1 MANGK
6 VTFSTPVAESQF
18 YRQALG
24 SDVNA
29 LIDYY
34 SQPKSAPMTPVSPP
48 QPSTGFVARPQA
60 PEGMLYDAEI
70 GDFVTPE
77 KAAARNAIRAQRA
90 NLAMDRAVYGT
101 SPGYTSVMMREAKG
115 PFAYMGDMNPAV
127 RPSDT
132 YGQSMTPQTVG
143 ERALEGAQAGAER
156 AAYGAM
162 GAITGGLIGEGAAR
176 NIKEFVSM
184 ARSPAIKEDVRPFRS
199 VAGKFEYFP
208 GDLVSYEDYIRQNLP
223 EDLYSYDDGSGN
235 IIYKYVEPD
244 SIIEQDNL
252 TRGFPRVRGRYGVV
266 GAEGGPFP
274 DEVDIRNQLS
284 NNRFANALY
293 GLSQEA
299 RYRRLNAEQD
309 EKYYTELANSPLD
322 YYTDA
327 DRARSRQIAR
337 EGFIDAVKAGAEE
350 EALKELAA
358 GFTGFDPSDAVTID
372 TLGSG
377 VKPGFVPSYDRESG
391 APPTQSLPYTR
402 REAMGE
408 RFTVTPEGEIVY
420 QPRVA
425 PRLYPKEDFR
435 RIPRSQRA
443 QFIPEQPPGVFTTDN
458 PDLMPEF
465 IKDRTD
471 IVSYDSAGRM
481 GNLRSFRML
490 DEVPAAGQRYM
501 QYQVLPVDAPQSAY
515 APIPGTDY
523 QSEARQNPMYEYFG
537 KFPNP
542 PEGVTAADFEFERP
556 NLDRSGMIRGVG
568 AGLAGE
574 ALYST
579 LAESTSV
586 PAAYVKQEIAKL
598 QGGNYI
604 PDLSEV
610 PEAEKPAMY
619 SEMINMLNF
628 GLPQGYFGSDRHRRE
643 EALSKQFGEPLTNE
657 VKVARDMMKLTANM
671 QNQNVVKAADP
682 SLVDQFKD
690 FGYTLLEAEAAAAL
704 AALL

>member
-184 ARSPAIKEDVRPFRS
+184 ARSPAIKEDVRPFMRADGDYDYS
-199 VAGKFEYFP
+199 RVSRADQIADLSEDLAEQRRYHYDVLEEAKSDPRVTYAYQVKERNAAELDSLYDDL
-208 GDLVSYEDYIRQNLP
+208 GDLDPREEGISFTERMDRQSAKIHNDQLR
-223 EDLYSYDDGSGN
+223 ENYKLAVAEEKRALREAFARASGG
-235 IIYKYVEPD
+235 Y
-244 SIIEQDNL
+244 
-252 TRGFPRVRGRYGVV
+252 
-266 GAEGGPFP
+266 
-274 DEVDIRNQLS
+274 
-284 NNRFANALY
+284 
-293 GLSQEA
+293 
-299 RYRRLNAEQD
+299 
-309 EKYYTELANSPLD
+309 PLD
-322 YYTDA
+322 VSKSYLNSMA
-327 DRARSRQIAR
+327 DRLYDLQNEPVR
-337 EGFIDAVKAGAEE
+337 
-350 EALKELAA
+350 AL
-358 GFTGFDPSDAVTID
+358 G
-372 TLGSG
+372 
-377 VKPGFVPSYDRESG
+377 YDREAG
-391 APPTQSLPYTR
+391 APLTDSVEYTR

-458 PDLMPEF
+458 PNLMPEF
-465 IKDRTD
+465 IRDRTD
-471 IVSYDSAGRM
+471 IVSYDSA
-481 GNLRSFRML
+481 LRSAGLRNFRML

-704 AALL
+704 AALF